1 MYAHTSKP
9 RSFAS
14 HDSWHDVSSP
24 PEYARTR
31 RGFDG
36 SGSRKEV
43 LLKWPEVPDVLVDMA
58 RTAGDMR
65 DVTAVLVRAR
75 RVRPRRLRSWERS
88 MVYVCVCGGGKRAVL
103 SELKRRQGRRGERV
117 SRSVC

>member
-58 RTAGDMR
+58 RAEGDMR

-88 MVYVCVCGGGKRAVL
+88 MMYVCVCGGGKRAVL
-103 SELKRRQGRRGERV
+103 SELRRRQGSQGGAEGGAE
-117 SRSVC
+117 C